1 MRPAIFL
8 RFWFVLQTIL
18 IIGIKSASAQG
29 ETRTSQSPRAAQ
41 TDTLTGKILTDR
53 GTPIPYASVSL
64 KNSTDATTADSSG
77 VFTLTTNTRG
87 SQTLL
92 ISAIGFKETE
102 VPVTI
107 GSSPSLSGRT
117 PSLPGST
124 PSAPGSLPSAPANP
138 VVIKLKP
145 TASQLNPVVITAG
158 IMEATDDRVLTI
170 VKPVDVMSNASSTGD
185 LVGAFQNF
193 PGVQRNGGDQTGLFV
208 RGGDASET
216 MMILD
221 GTTVQNPFY
230 SSVPGVGQRSR
241 FNSFQI
247 KGMSFSTGGYS
258 ARYGQALSS
267 VLDLQ
272 STDLPEKS
280 TLSIGAN
287 IAGLMIAGG
296 QRIGNN
302 ALEYSGS
309 YSNFGPYYDLAK
321 TNFHFYEKPQAKDL
335 STRWI
340 ARTHA
345 GGLFKLAVHYNHST
359 SGTDVIDPDDL
370 DTTIAFGVHNDNLAV
385 NTSFKTP
392 LSNSLKLFTAAGFS
406 TNKDDIG
413 WGDTVFNR
421 NDNRLQAR
429 TELTWHPGAS
439 LRVTAG
445 GEVQHYRYAQQFDPA
460 NNKFTETL
468 SAAYVEGEYRPMPRF
483 AIKPGFRTE
492 YSAILQKGNA
502 VPRFALAVKTG
513 PYSQIGVATGMFYQT
528 AGTQYLLLGYRP
540 NFQKAVH
547 YLVNYEWIEASRSF
561 RIEGYYKS
569 YSQLVRENGVPYT
582 PNPYRYDLGNVDNT
596 GSGYARGFDIFW
608 RDKASIRNI
617 DYWVTYSYVDTK
629 RLYQNY
635 PRSATPDFVSTNNLN
650 VIVKYYSDRNHIF
663 ASAAYNYASGRPY
676 YDPNAKS
683 FLTQRA
689 PDYQN
694 FSVKVSYLTS
704 IKKMFAAFYM
714 NVDDVTGRRNILGY
728 RYSTDGQ
735 TRSPILPPQYMSI
748 FFGVYLSLSQFK
760 KDEL

>member
-1 MRPAIFL
+1 MTPAIFL
-8 RFWFVLQTIL
+8 RFWFVSQTIL
-18 IIGIKSASAQG
+18 IIGIKPATTQGSANRATQAG
-29 ETRTSQSPRAAQ
+29 PNPAAQ
-41 TDTLTGKILTDR
+41 AAPQSDTLTGKILTDHNA
-53 GTPIPYASVSL
+53 PIPYASVSL
-64 KNSTDATTADSSG
+64 KNSIDATTADSSG
-77 VFTLTTNTRG
+77 AFILITTTKG
-87 SQTLL
+87 PQTLI
-92 ISAIGFKETE
+92 ISAIGFKESE

-107 GSSPSLSGRT
+107 GST
-117 PSLPGST
+117 PS
-124 PSAPGSLPSAPANP
+124 PSAPGSPENP
-138 VVIKLKP
+138 MIIKLKP

-158 IMEATDDRVLTI
+158 TMEATDDRVLTI

-221 GTTVQNPFY
+221 GATVQDPFY

-241 FNSFQI
+241 FNSFQV

-287 IAGLMIAGG
+287 IAGLMVAGG
-296 QRIGNN
+296 QRTGNN

-321 TNFHFYEKPQAKDL
+321 TNFHFYDKPRATDL

-345 GGLFKLAVHYNHST
+345 GGLLKLAVHYNHSA
-359 SGTDVIDPDDL
+359 SGTDVIDPNDP
-370 DTTIAFGVHNDNLAV
+370 DTTIAFGLHNDNLAV
-385 NTSFKTP
+385 NSSFKTP

-406 TNKDDIG
+406 TNKDNIG
-413 WGDTVFNR
+413 WGDTTFNR

-445 GEVQHYRYAQQFDPA
+445 GDVQHYHYAQQFDTA

-468 SAAYVEGEYRPMPRF
+468 SAGYIEGEYRPADWF

-492 YSAILQKGNA
+492 YSAILHKGNA
-502 VPRFALAVKTG
+502 VPRFALAIKTG
-513 PYSQIGVATGMFYQT
+513 HYSQIGAATGIFYQT
-528 AGTQYLLLGYRP
+528 AGTQYLLLNYRP

-547 YLVNYEWIEASRSF
+547 YLVNYEWIQSSRSF

-569 YSQLVRENGVPYT
+569 YSQLVREHGLPYT
-582 PNPYRYDLGNVDNT
+582 PDPYRYDLGIVDNT
-596 GSGYARGFDIFW
+596 GSGYAKGFDIFW

-617 DYWVTYSYVDTK
+617 DYWVTYSYIDTK

-635 PRSATPDFVSTNNLN
+635 LESATPDFVSTNNLD
-650 VIVKYYSDRNHIF
+650 VILTYYSDRNHIF

-676 YDPNAKS
+676 YDPNANS
-683 FLTQRA
+683 FLGERA

-694 FSVKVSYLTS
+694 LSAKVSYLTS
-704 IKKMFAAFYM
+704 IKKMFAAFYV

-728 RYSTDGQ
+728 RYSPDGH
-735 TRSPILPPQYMSI
+735 TRSPILPPQYLSI